1 MDRVRETSDQPSHPA
16 ARRPRNR
23 AVWVARAAF
32 HGPELDLLAALVV
45 AGHPGGAQLLRPG
58 EGVPAPRHHA
68 EADQKQAEDH
78 LAIHIRRPPGELGL
92 KGNAQEQE
100 QQGGGQEQEAQTARP
115 AHITAVGL
123 VGLRLGAG
131 SAGLPGPLHGLRLCE
146 QSLIPAPGP
155 APQHGGPAG
164 EDKQADPDGLHQGR
178 PVNTPAEEQH
188 RPGDAQDQGQDAEDV
203 AAEQEGPE
211 GGALLLRH
219 GWDWVWMGHRAS
231 SFPG

>member
-1 MDRVRETSDQPSHPA
+1 M
-16 ARRPRNR
+16 
-23 AVWVARAAF
+23 
-32 HGPELDLLAALVV
+32 
-45 AGHPGGAQLLRPG
+45 
-58 EGVPAPRHHA
+58 PAPRHHA

-203 AAEQEGPE
+203 AAEEGPE